1 VLALNR
7 TKQLAST
14 SVIMSIMNAYS
25 ALQTSCG
32 DTYLCCFAGKL
43 SKSADVYAF
52 GVLLWEMYTGQRPW
66 SGLGQMQVI
75 FHLTQ
80 RKKRLQFP
88 SDTPP
93 QLQVVPLLLL
103 LVLYLLCCCLFLTI
117 FCCLFFFL
125 SSTSSSAASS
135 SPLLLPLLLLLVL
148 YLFCCCLFLPL
159 AAAAAAAASV
169 PWSFCYQ
176 CKLAE
181 VTSVGACC
189 QSLCKL
195 GFCVRLLGAILE
207 GLYEV
212 GMHSFWRGY

>member
-1 VLALNR
+1 
-7 TKQLAST
+7 
-14 SVIMSIMNAYS
+14 MSIMNAYS

-93 QLQVVPLLLL
+93 QLQVVTLLLL
-103 LVLYLLCCCLFLTI
+103 LVLH
-117 FCCLFFFL
+117 
-125 SSTSSSAASS
+125 
-135 SPLLLPLLLLLVL
+135 
-148 YLFCCCLFLPL
+148 LFCCCLFLPL
-159 AAAAAAAASV
+159 
-169 PWSFCYQ
+169 
-176 CKLAE
+176 
-181 VTSVGACC
+181 
-189 QSLCKL
+189 
-195 GFCVRLLGAILE
+195 
-207 GLYEV
+207 
-212 GMHSFWRGY
+212 

>member
-1 VLALNR
+1 MSFFLFFSDR
-7 TKQLAST
+7 TQQLAST
-14 SVIMSIMNAYS
+14 SVVMSIIYAYS
-25 ALQTSCG
+25 ALQAPCR

-93 QLQVVPLLLL
+93 LLQV
-103 LVLYLLCCCLFLTI
+103 
-117 FCCLFFFL
+117 
-125 SSTSSSAASS
+125 
-135 SPLLLPLLLLLVL
+135 LPLLLLLVL
-148 YLFCCCLFLPL
+148 YLSCCCPFLPIFCCLFFFFLSSTSS
-159 AAAAAAAASV
+159 AAASSSPSSAASSSPSCPPSLLPLPLPPLLLLLLLPLLLLLSFLG
-169 PWSFCYQ
+169 PWSVCYQ

-181 VTSVGACC
+181 EVVSVCACHHTQHQTRC
-189 QSLCKL
+189 GMQ
-195 GFCVRLLGAILE
+195 FRLLC
-207 GLYEV
+207 
-212 GMHSFWRGY
+212 